1 MGPRRELDQMTAR
14 VRGTAMGGERSAMPL
29 VANSMEAVAQSAMR
43 SATTERAPG
52 DRVHEERVSS
62 ATNQGSETSG
72 ETGAQDNTLSKEAF
86 EALAQQMADRVAR
99 ELKRE
104 RERRGQWT

>member
-1 MGPRRELDQMTAR
+1 
-14 VRGTAMGGERSAMPL
+14 MGGERSSMPL
-29 VANSMEAVAQSAMR
+29 IANSMQAVAQSAMR

-62 ATNQGSETSG
+62 ATRGAETEG
-72 ETGAQDNTLSKEAF
+72 EAASQDNTLSKEAF

>member
-1 MGPRRELDQMTAR
+1 
-14 VRGTAMGGERSAMPL
+14 MGGERSSMPL
-29 VANSMEAVAQSAMR
+29 VANSMQAVAQSAMR

-52 DRVHEERVSS
+52 DRVNQERVSS
-62 ATNQGSETSG
+62 ATNESAAVGSEA
-72 ETGAQDNTLSKEAF
+72 GAEENTLSKEAF

>member
-1 MGPRRELDQMTAR
+1 MTAR
-14 VRGTAMGGERSAMPL
+14 VRGAAMGGERSAMPL
-29 VANSMEAVAQSAMR
+29 VANSMQAVAQSAMR

-52 DRVHEERVSS
+52 DRVHEERVTS
-62 ATNQGSETSG
+62 ATGEGAEAGG
-72 ETGAQDNTLSKEAF
+72 ETGTKENSLSKEAF
-86 EALAQQMADRVAR
+86 EALAQQMAERVAR